1 MSVQPLPVAEPV
13 EVRRAAWRLIHSD
26 RAAFVVVL
34 LTNCAAAGAGLLG
47 PWLVGLIVSRVQA
60 GAGIAAVDR
69 LGLLVLL
76 AAAAQFVIGRQAR
89 YLGYRFGERTAARLR
104 EQLTDRLM
112 GLPARVVE
120 RAGTGDLTSR
130 ATTDATLVSFVLRDA
145 APEMVFALVQAL
157 IIVVAVVLLSPLLG
171 VVALVALVALPVVL
185 RWYLRRARSA
195 YLVQGAA
202 NAEVA
207 DVLASTAA
215 GARTVE
221 ALGLQERRTTACS
234 TAITAA
240 TAAQLRT
247 LALRSV
253 FFPTI
258 DISTALAVGAVFA
271 VGGLRYLDQQMSLGT
286 VVAAVLYLR
295 QLSTPIDTVLI
306 WVETLQSSAASFAR
320 LEGLASPAE
329 RPRPTRT
336 GGPAPPVGQ
345 QIVVSDVHYAYDDS
359 DVLHGV
365 SLDLRAGEQLAV
377 VGSSGA
383 GKSTLGRLIAGVD
396 RPRAGRVTV
405 AGADVADLAPE
416 QLRQHVVLVTQE
428 QHVFADPLRANL
440 TIAAPRATDDELR
453 AALRVLGADWFDDL
467 PDGLD
472 TDLGTH
478 QLGGAQAQHVALA
491 RVLLANPHTLVLD
504 EATALL
510 DPSAARRTEQA
521 LAATIRSRTIIAVAH
536 RLETARDADRIAVM
550 EDGRITELGR
560 HDELIATET
569 SYAALWRAWTGAT
582 TENDADGKGR
592 SSHDEDL

>member
-1 MSVQPLPVAEPV
+1 MSAQRLRVAEPA
-13 EVRRAAWRLIHSD
+13 EVRRAACRLISSD
-26 RAAFVVVL
+26 RAAFVAVL

-47 PWLVGLIVSRVQA
+47 PWLLGQMVDKVQA
-60 GAGIAAVDR
+60 GTGVAAIDR

-76 AAAAQFVIGRQAR
+76 AATAQFVIGRQAR

-104 EQLTDRLM
+104 EQLADRLM
-112 GLPARVVE
+112 RLPARTVE

-130 ATTDATLVSFVLRDA
+130 ATTDVALVSFVLRDA
-145 APEMVFALVQAL
+145 APEMMFAVVQAL
-157 IIVVAVVLLSPLLG
+157 IIVVAVVLLAPLLG
-171 VVALVALVALPVVL
+171 FVGLVALVPVPMVL

-195 YLVQGAA
+195 YLVQAA
-202 NAEVA
+202 ASAEIA

-221 ALGLQERRTTACS
+221 TLGLQEQRTTACS
-234 TAITAA
+234 TSIAA
-240 TAAQLRT
+240 AAGAQLRT
-247 LALRSV
+247 LRLRSV

-258 DISTALAVGAVFA
+258 DTSTALAGGAVFG
-271 VGGLRYLDQQMSLGT
+271 VGGLLYLDQQISLGT

-295 QLSTPIDTVLI
+295 QLSTPIDTILI

-329 RPRPTRT
+329 PPRPTPT
-336 GGPAPPVGQ
+336 GVTATPVDQ
-345 QIVVSDVHYAYDDS
+345 HIVMTDVHYAYDDT

-365 SLDLRAGEQLAV
+365 NLDVQAGEQLAV
-377 VGSSGA
+377 VGPSGA
-383 GKSTLGRLIAGVD
+383 GKSTLARLIAGVD

-405 AGADVADLAPE
+405 GGADVADLAPE
-416 QLRQHVVLVTQE
+416 QLRRHVVLVTQE
-428 QHVFADPLRANL
+428 HYVFADPLRDNL
-440 TIAAPRATDDELR
+440 TIAAPHATDDELLS
-453 AALRVLGADWFDDL
+453 ALGALRADWFDDL

-510 DPSAARRTEQA
+510 DPTAARRTEQA
-521 LAATIRSRTIIAVAH
+521 LAATIRGRTIIAVAH
-536 RLETARDADRIAVM
+536 RLQTARDADRIAVM

-560 HDELIATET
+560 HHELIATTT
-569 SYAALWRAWTGAT
+569 SYAALWRAWNGAT
-582 TENDADGKGR
+582 TQDRANDQ
-592 SSHDEDL
+592 E

>member
-202 NAEVA
+202 CR
-207 DVLASTAA
+207 S
-215 GARTVE
+215 G
-221 ALGLQERRTTACS
+221 GPPP
-234 TAITAA
+234 
-240 TAAQLRT
+240 AQP
-247 LALRSV
+247 RS
-253 FFPTI
+253 
-258 DISTALAVGAVFA
+258 
-271 VGGLRYLDQQMSLGT
+271 
-286 VVAAVLYLR
+286 
-295 QLSTPIDTVLI
+295 
-306 WVETLQSSAASFAR
+306 
-320 LEGLASPAE
+320 
-329 RPRPTRT
+329 RPRP
-336 GGPAPPVGQ
+336 PPSCG
-345 QIVVSDVHYAYDDS
+345 
-359 DVLHGV
+359 L
-365 SLDLRAGEQLAV
+365 LRCEAC
-377 VGSSGA
+377 SSRP
-383 GKSTLGRLIAGVD
+383 STS
-396 RPRAGRVTV
+396 P
-405 AGADVADLAPE
+405 
-416 QLRQHVVLVTQE
+416 
-428 QHVFADPLRANL
+428 
-440 TIAAPRATDDELR
+440 
-453 AALRVLGADWFDDL
+453 
-467 PDGLD
+467 
-472 TDLGTH
+472 
-478 QLGGAQAQHVALA
+478 
-491 RVLLANPHTLVLD
+491 PHS
-504 EATALL
+504 
-510 DPSAARRTEQA
+510 PSAPCSLWAGC
-521 LAATIRSRTIIAVAH
+521 ATSTSR
-536 RLETARDADRIAVM
+536 
-550 EDGRITELGR
+550 
-560 HDELIATET
+560 
-569 SYAALWRAWTGAT
+569 
-582 TENDADGKGR
+582 
-592 SSHDEDL
+592 